1 MKKAE
6 TVGFKTYR
14 KIYYYLDFP
23 CFVQTVKYKV
33 VKMQQVLSD
42 GLKKVAPFPFTLG
55 YHGTHF

>member
-1 MKKAE
+1 
-6 TVGFKTYR
+6 VGFKTYR